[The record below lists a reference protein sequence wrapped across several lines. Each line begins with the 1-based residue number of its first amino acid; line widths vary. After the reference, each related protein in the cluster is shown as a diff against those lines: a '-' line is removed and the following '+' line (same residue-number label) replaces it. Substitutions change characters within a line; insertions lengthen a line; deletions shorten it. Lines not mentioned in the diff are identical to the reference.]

1 MDFLNMSKEELL
13 ALFYIAGNVVCL
25 FILGLLYLKNRN
37 NKETKSQYF
46 NYIVISLALY
56 FIGDALWSPCY
67 FKLFPNS
74 DILIKFARMTYYTA
88 SAFLG
93 YLWFVY
99 IEIILGSSLVYNK
112 KKRRLLHIPIAV
124 AAIYAIIICLFFDPS
139 IKNIFGYLTAFS
151 LVIEPFLFVIIAGI
165 RVLIKQTKLK
175 NNILRKRYLNM
186 ALWPI
191 VILLVSVIQLFF
203 AEIPVFCFG
212 ATIIVL
218 ALYIYNQDSLISTDP
233 LTGIYNRNMLN
244 NYISNGMDNNY
255 TYYILMIDIDRFK
268 SINDTYGHL
277 EGDKALKY
285 MAKLISNVANK
296 NGDFYARY
304 GGDEFIIIS
313 KEENE
318 ENIINLIKSINLE
331 LTKTKEDLGYAFT
344 TSIGYAI
351 YNKDKTIEETI
362 EIADQNLYKAKEV
375 AHEKGLR

>member
-1 MDFLNMSKEELL
+1 MNFLNMSKEELL

-56 FIGDALWSPCY
+56 FIGDALWSLCY
-67 FKLFPNS
+67 FKLVPNS

-318 ENIINLIKSINLE
+318 ENIINLIKSINL
-331 LTKTKEDLGYAFT
+331 LLIKTKEDLGYAFT

-351 YNKDKTIEETI
+351 YNKDKTIKEKI
-362 EIADQNLYKAKEV
+362 KIADQNLYKAKEV

>member
-1 MDFLNMSKEELL
+1 MNFLNMSKEELL
-13 ALFYIAGNVVCL
+13 ALFYIGGNVVCL

-37 NKETKSQYF
+37 NKENKSQYF

-67 FKLFPNS
+67 FKLIPNS

-233 LTGIYNRNMLN
+233 LTGIYNRNILN

-277 EGDKALKY
+277 EGDKALRY

-318 ENIINLIKSINLE
+318 ENIINLIKSINL
-331 LTKTKEDLGYAFT
+331 
-344 TSIGYAI
+344 
-351 YNKDKTIEETI
+351 
-362 EIADQNLYKAKEV
+362 
-375 AHEKGLR
+375 

>member
-56 FIGDALWSPCY
+56 FIGDALWSLCY
-67 FKLFPNS
+67 FKLVPNS

-151 LVIEPFLFVIIAGI
+151 LVVEPFSFVIIAGV

-318 ENIINLIKSINLE
+318 ENIINLINSINLE
-331 LTKTKEDLGYAFT
+331 MTKTKEDLGYAFT

>member
-1 MDFLNMSKEELL
+1 MEFLNMSKEELL
-13 ALFYIAGNVVCL
+13 ALFYIFGNAVCL
-25 FILGLLYLKNRN
+25 FILGLLYLKNRS

-56 FIGDALWSPCY
+56 FIGDALWSLCY
-67 FKLFPNS
+67 FKLVPNS

-277 EGDKALKY
+277 EGDKALRY